1 MKRQMIKIDEEKC
14 IGCGLCVDACQ
25 EGALA
30 LVDGKAKLVREDYC
44 DGLGNCLP
52 ACPEDAISFE
62 MREAPAFVENLEQNV
77 PCDCADRHAMI
88 SFDNDTSKGGE
99 LSQWPVQIKLA
110 PVNAPWF
117 NGSHLLIA
125 GDCTAFAMKDF
136 HERFIKGRITLVGC
150 PKLDSTDYSDKLSEI
165 FKNNDIR
172 SITLVRMEVPC
183 CGGMTNAVKNALVK
197 SGKNIPLSIHIVS
210 KNGVII
216 SSE

>member
-14 IGCGLCVDACQ
+14 NGCGLCVDACN

-30 LVDGKAKLVREDYC
+30 LVDGKAKLIREDYC

-52 ACPEDAISFE
+52 ACPQDAISFE
-62 MREAPAFVENLEQNV
+62 TRDAPAFIENPGQDIPLKPV
-77 PCDCADRHAMI
+77 FKPGII
-88 SFDNDTSKGGE
+88 SFNDGSPRGGE

-110 PVNAPWF
+110 PVDAPWF

-136 HERFIKGRITLVGC
+136 HEKFIKGRVTLVGC
-150 PKLDSTDYSDKLSEI
+150 PKLDSTDYSDKLAEI
-165 FKNNDIR
+165 FKGNDIK

-183 CGGMTNAVKNALVK
+183 CGGMTVAVKNALVK
-197 SGKNIPLSIHIVS
+197 SGKDIPLTIHVIS
-210 KNGVII
+210 RTGMII